1 MDSTAS
7 YWTGFNK
14 ALCLRDDEVK
24 TLKGKLD
31 RAEKQRNALII
42 ALNYVNNTMIAM
54 KWGADARPEYMENVV
69 KNALLT
75 AVEKSEGTIK
85 LEVKEDDN

>member
-1 MDSTAS
+1 MNSTAS
-7 YWTGFNK
+7 YWSGFNK
-14 ALCLRDDEVK
+14 ALYLKDEEVK
-24 TLKGKLD
+24 ALKEKLD
-31 RAEKQRNALII
+31 RTEKQRNALII

-54 KWGADARPEYMENVV
+54 KWGADARPEDMENVV